1 MTNGRGRAGRPR
13 TKPKAQW
20 REIGLRLATIRLAL
34 DYQDQSAFAKKANL
48 AQNRY
53 NQYETGYRR
62 ITLDAA
68 LRLKNTYE
76 ISLDYIFLGDR
87 RGLPQG
93 LLSAL
98 LADRETLKAS

>member
-1 MTNGRGRAGRPR
+1 MVSGRGRGGRPKKQTR
-13 TKPKAQW
+13 GAW

-34 DYQDQSAFAKKANL
+34 DYKDQTAFAKRANL
-48 AQNRY
+48 SQNRY
-53 NQYETGYRR
+53 NQYETGARP

-68 LRLKNTYE
+68 LKLKKAFD
-76 ISLDYIFLGDR
+76 ISLDYIYTGDR